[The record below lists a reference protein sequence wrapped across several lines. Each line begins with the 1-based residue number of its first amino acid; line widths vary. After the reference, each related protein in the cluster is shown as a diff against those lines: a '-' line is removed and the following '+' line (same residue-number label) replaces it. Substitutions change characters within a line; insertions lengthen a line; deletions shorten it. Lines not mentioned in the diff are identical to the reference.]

1 MFVTQWLNASSPN
14 LTISVWI
21 ILCIGVYIAFL
32 KLWDYV
38 LSVTLNFEKLSWGL
52 LWTCG
57 ANLATYS
64 LASPILA
71 LYSNSRIQMT
81 IFAAIFINLFL
92 PVILSM
98 MPSRTVIERE
108 DKDEELTDEVVMQ
121 KLAVI
126 NNKKKSDWEK
136 SQFIIGLLISIGLI
150 VIIYIYINKDPDN
163 LKTFAKMFSKQLQ

>member
-21 ILCIGVYIAFL
+21 ILYIGIYIAFL

-38 LSVTLNFEKLSWGL
+38 LSVTLKFEKLSWGQ
-52 LWTCG
+52 LWACG
-57 ANLATYS
+57 ADLATYS

-71 LYSNSRIQMT
+71 LYTNSRIQTT

-92 PVILSM
+92 PVVLSM

-108 DKDEELTDEVVMQ
+108 NDDEELTDEVVMQ
-121 KLAVI
+121 KLAII
-126 NNKKKSDWEK
+126 NNKKKADWEK
-136 SQFIIGLLISIGLI
+136 SQFIIGLLISIGLVAI
-150 VIIYIYINKDPDN
+150 VYIYINQDPHN